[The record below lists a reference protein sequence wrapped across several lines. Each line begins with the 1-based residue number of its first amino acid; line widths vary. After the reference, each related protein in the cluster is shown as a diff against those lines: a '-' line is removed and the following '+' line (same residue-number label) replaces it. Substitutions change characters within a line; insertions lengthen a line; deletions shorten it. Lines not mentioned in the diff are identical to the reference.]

1 MKRFLSVI
9 MALAAISAMGNLIK
23 DSNFK
28 SGRISSEV
36 FLNGK
41 SDTVKYEVVKDSE
54 AGNCARMELVKFSEG
69 ANGKK
74 VGAALCFGGEPRKG
88 GFPVKPNTIYKLSL
102 KLKGTAMVGF
112 QAIECYSN
120 FRWKNNKRLK
130 LVPKTIPKLDKDEWI
145 SVEKTFMTTGKAK
158 SAIVAVQFWWNE
170 KYGPMS
176 EKYSIGDYVLIS
188 DLKVEKLAQNS
199 VMRKGFQYY
208 WREIE
213 DAFKGRTFKVSKW
226 TPVDSNIKYS
236 GRGAGG
242 MNESSAVWN
251 TNIQAVIDQKTL
263 MPKTVNYYLWL
274 RVYGY
279 SDSPQVSVSYNSD
292 SSRGSIGTFKVKPNE
307 RLDASGKYAEPGHFY
322 WQKVGSF
329 TSKGGMTK
337 FELKAHKRF
346 YGDAMLI
353 TDDPEYFPQGFEARK
368 VAANNLNSFKILADS
383 EKIYIDASYQTFGA
397 TDQFA
402 TPLNFW
408 IFAQAGSKN
417 TRAADKP
424 AYVYLAL
431 PQWLKAVGVISHW
444 ATEWSK
450 GGTAGKH
457 VLEKTGTMK
466 IKNKT
471 YDVYRS
477 STYRLVSRFRFF
489 VKGIKSSIKYGTMD
503 KAYFWLVDGENTT
516 GKRSMNIEA
525 VKVKSA
531 PQFKKIFIGPMG
543 GPMATFFRAY
553 PDMPEAMKFCGINM
567 VNTWGSESAP
577 GRGLISVSKDFIK
590 RCNTLGISVIDEL
603 SPGYKYWKV
612 KPQYAV
618 NQQGRQAGHNLALSM
633 DGSSPYIK
641 EFQAGIERIV
651 EAGHS
656 GLTLDDEVFNS
667 AYDTIDFSD
676 KFIGMFKRHLA
687 EKRPELKFIS
697 PEVFIRQKKEYPRL
711 YAEWINYRCS
721 RVTNWYRLYRAA
733 YDAALKKYRSN
744 STFGKTYFIPVIV
757 NCRNNKEAKQ
767 RLCFD
772 LKGIMNYCTHVSPM
786 IYTYDGIS
794 RSAEVGN
801 GIKTLKKLLD
811 TDRNIVAPTLLAGHR
826 GFGEI
831 PQKNMRMVKY
841 QVYECLINK
850 APGIFYWFSAGFM
863 NPQVLKQISIVLN
876 ATVKYENFFTDGEIV
891 KASVVPK
898 NLRID
903 AIKLGGEYMVY
914 VSAYSRGNKAVNAEI
929 NIPGVS
935 FYSAVDVE
943 TGELLSVSNSSV
955 KVKLDKEYGR
965 MLLLK

>member
-1 MKRFLSVI
+1 MKIFLSFVA
-9 MALAAISAMGNLIK
+9 ALLSISAMGNLIK
-23 DSNFK
+23 DGDFK
-28 SGRISSEV
+28 SGRLSGEV

-41 SDTVKYEVVKDSE
+41 PDTVKYEVVKDAE
-54 AGNCARMELVKFSEG
+54 AGNCARMELLKFNEG
-69 ANGKK
+69 ASGKS
-74 VGAALCFGGEPRKG
+74 VGAALCFGGAPRQG
-88 GFPVKPNTIYKLSL
+88 GFPVKPNTTYKFSL
-102 KLKGTAMVGF
+102 KVKGTAMIGF
-112 QAIECYSN
+112 QAIECYGN

-130 LVPKTIPKLDKDEWI
+130 LIPKEIPKLDKDKWI
-145 SVEKTFMTTGKAK
+145 SVEKTFTTTGKAK
-158 SAIVAVQFWWNE
+158 SAIVAVQFWWDE

-188 DLKVEKLAQNS
+188 DLKVEELAQSS

-213 DAFKGRTFKVSKW
+213 DAFKGRTFKISKW

-236 GRGAGG
+236 GKGAGG
-242 MNESSAVWN
+242 MNDSSAVWN
-251 TNIQAVIDQKTL
+251 TNIQAVIDQETL
-263 MPKTVNYYLWL
+263 MPKAVTYYLWL

-279 SDSPQVSVSYNSD
+279 SDSPQVSVSYSGGG
-292 SSRGSIGTFKVKPNE
+292 SRGNIGTFKTKPNE
-307 RLDASGKYAEPGHFY
+307 RNDASGKYAGAGNFY

-368 VAANNLNSFKILADS
+368 IAAGNLNSFKILADS
-383 EKIYIDASYQTFGA
+383 EKIYIDASYLTFGA

-408 IFAQAGSKN
+408 IFAQAGSKDM
-417 TRAADKP
+417 RPADKP

-431 PQWLKAVGVISHW
+431 PQWLEAVGVVSHW

-466 IKNKT
+466 IENKT

-489 VKGIKSSIKYGTMD
+489 VKGIKSRIKYGTMD

-525 VKVKSA
+525 VEIKSA
-531 PQFKKIFIGPMG
+531 PQFKNIFIGPMG
-543 GPMATFFRAY
+543 GPMTTFFRAY

-577 GRGLISVSKDFIK
+577 NRGLTAVSKDFIK
-590 RCNTLGISVIDEL
+590 RCNALGIAVIDEL

-612 KPQYAV
+612 KPEYAI
-618 NQQGRQAGHNLALSM
+618 NPEGRQAGHNLALSM

-656 GLTLDDEVFNS
+656 GLTFDDEAFNS

-676 KFIGMFKRHLA
+676 RFIGMFKRHLA
-687 EKRPELKFIS
+687 ESRPELEFVS
-697 PEVFIRQKKEYPRL
+697 PKTFVKQKKKYPKL
-711 YAEWINYRCS
+711 YAEWIDYRCS
-721 RVTNWYRLYRAA
+721 RVTNWYRLYRTA
-733 YDAALKKYRSN
+733 YDAAMKKYRSD
-744 STFGKTYFIPVIV
+744 STFGKAYFIPVIV
-757 NCRNNKEAKQ
+757 NCRSNKEAKQ

-772 LKGIMNYCTHVSPM
+772 LKGIAKYCTHISPM
-786 IYTYDGIS
+786 IYTYNGIS

-801 GIKTLKKLLD
+801 GIKTFKKMLD
-811 TDRNIVAPTLLAGHR
+811 TDRDIVAPTLLGGHR

-850 APGIFYWFSAGFM
+850 APGIFYWFTAGFM
-863 NPQVLKQISIVLN
+863 NPQVLKQISIALN
-876 ATVKYENFFTDGEIV
+876 ATVKYEKFFTDGEIV
-891 KASVVPK
+891 KAVVVPE

-903 AIKLGGEYMVY
+903 ALKLGDEYMVY
-914 VSAYSRGNKAVNAEI
+914 VSAYSRGGQTVNAEI
-929 NIPGVS
+929 SVPGVS
-935 FYSAVDVE
+935 FSSAVDVE
-943 TGELLSVSNSSV
+943 SGESLPVSGSSV
-955 KVKLDKEYGR
+955 KVKFDKEYGR
-965 MLLLK
+965 LLLLK